1 MQVLDNP
8 EASSIASTVD
18 KKPLTPT
25 EAQALSQCE
34 RIIRKGL
41 KTFVE
46 VGNALDKIRD
56 QRLFRSTHK
65 TFEEYCADKW
75 KFTARQANRLIGAG
89 GVVENLIQDQLVSS
103 VPAAIPENEAQAR
116 PLAPLTPPQQVKAA
130 RIVAKK
136 TDKPTTKDFEEAAE
150 KVADAKPRVTVAGN
164 GSTTKTATGKASIE
178 TLIEVI
184 DEVQTMVRVGKPKE
198 AVLAKLKQAADL
210 ATRIN
215 NKGSVC

>member
-1 MQVLDNP
+1 MSVKSTQ
-8 EASSIASTVD
+8 EASPIASTHTS
-18 KKPLTPT
+18 LTPS

-34 RIIRKGL
+34 QIIRKGL
-41 KTFVE
+41 ETFVE
-46 VGNALDKIRD
+46 VGNALLAIRD
-56 QRLFRSTHK
+56 QRLYRSSHD
-65 TFEEYCADKW
+65 TFEEYCRDKW

-136 TDKPTTKDFEEAAE
+136 SDKPTTKDFEEAAE
-150 KVADAKPRVTVAGN
+150 KVADKKPRVTASN
-164 GSTTKTATGKASIE
+164 NSTTKTATGKASIE

-198 AVLAKLKQAADL
+198 AVLAKLKVAADL